1 MAVITISRQYGSGG
15 NEIAVRVSQQLG
27 YRYFD
32 KEMLAQVA
40 SEEGILNGE
49 KVDFSED
56 NYKMRGFLDR
66 LFNWPRMVAQVGTRI
81 EDKTG
86 AISEEIR
93 ILNEL
98 DSVKLIRTAIE
109 AVYNYGDVVIVG
121 RGGQAILRDKP
132 GAFHV
137 RIQAPLNVRVE
148 RLHERENYSLG
159 GAQDAAIKRDR
170 AAADYLKRFHEID
183 WSDPLLYDL
192 VVNTGKL
199 DAEAAIYLITE
210 AVKHL
215 PAAI

>member
-32 KEMLAQVA
+32 KEMLAQAA
-40 SEEGILNGE
+40 SEEGILHGE

-93 ILNEL
+93 ILNEVE
-98 DSVKLIRTAIE
+98 SVNLIRSAIE
-109 AVYNYGDVVIVG
+109 AAYEHGDVVIVG
-121 RGGQAILRDKP
+121 RGGQAILHDKP
-132 GAFHV
+132 GTFHV
-137 RIQAPLNVRVE
+137 RIQAPLPARVE

-159 GAQDAAIKRDR
+159 GAQDAAVKRDR
-170 AAADYLKRFHEID
+170 AAADYLKRFHDID

-199 DAEAAIYLITE
+199 DSEAAIHLITE
-210 AVKHL
+210 AVQRL
-215 PAAI
+215 PGGE

>member
-32 KEMLAQVA
+32 KEMLAQAA

-93 ILNEL
+93 ILNEVE
-98 DSVKLIRTAIE
+98 SVNLIRSAIE
-109 AVYNYGDVVIVG
+109 EAYEHGDVVIVG
-121 RGGQAILRDKP
+121 RGGQAILGEKP

-137 RIQAPLNVRVE
+137 RIQAPLPARVE

-170 AAADYLKRFHEID
+170 AAADYLKRFHDID

-199 DAEAAIYLITE
+199 DSEAAIYLVTE

-215 PAAI
+215 PVTK